1 MTGTARA
8 QRTPAG
14 GTGRSGRATAL
25 PPEERRAAIVAA
37 AVPLLRRSGHDV
49 TTRQIADAAG
59 IAEGTV
65 FRAFPTK
72 QAIIDAVLARVY
84 DVDETLEKIRAIDRA
99 APLDERVRQCT
110 GILAERLSTV
120 IDLMIALRMREP
132 ARQDDPSEKPGRAR
146 TDARPGAGRAG
157 ARRPSAKY
165 HDERGGRHHPH
176 ERRQAEL
183 AAAIADVLAPDA
195 ERLACPPTRAAH
207 LLRLL
212 TFAGTHRMINDD
224 DPIGPDE
231 IADVLL
237 HGILRAPDE
246 AGLPPPRGT

>member
-1 MTGTARA
+1 MTGTAHV

-14 GTGRSGRATAL
+14 GTGRSGRAIAL
-25 PPEERRAAIVAA
+25 PPDERRAAIIAA
-37 AVPLLRRSGHDV
+37 AIPLLRRSGHDV

-84 DVDETLEKIRAIDRA
+84 DVDETLDRIRAIDTT
-99 APLDERVRQCT
+99 APLDERVRECT

-120 IDLMIALRMREP
+120 IDLMIALRMRGP
-132 ARQDDPSEKPGRAR
+132 ARQDDTNERSGRAGTNR
-146 TDARPGAGRAG
+146 RAGAGRAG
-157 ARRPSAKY
+157 ATHPDK
-165 HDERGGRHHPH
+165 HDGRHQHPH
-176 ERRQAEL
+176 ETQQAEL
-183 AAAIADVLAPDA
+183 AAAIAGVLAPDA
-195 ERLACPPTRAAH
+195 DRLACPPTRAAH

-237 HGILRAPDE
+237 HGILRTPDE
-246 AGLPPPRGT
+246 AGLPPPPVR